1 VVEGEGEGEE
11 NRKSYGDR
19 LRKERR
25 EEGSMMENNSMEE
38 GRSEGSGRV
47 EEGRKSEKA
56 WETYNSRRK

>member
-1 VVEGEGEGEE
+1 
-11 NRKSYGDR
+11 
-19 LRKERR
+19 
-25 EEGSMMENNSMEE
+25 MMENNSMEE